1 MNELNHV
8 AIIVDG
14 NGRWATRKGL
24 TRSAGHLKGSRT
36 LEKLILHVNKNT
48 NIKYLSLYVFST
60 ENFKRSK
67 DEVDYL
73 MNLFVKMFT
82 RVNKKYKDEN
92 IKIIFSGRREGLS
105 LEVLS
110 SMNCLIEDTCDNTGL
125 VVNFCLN
132 YGGRSEIV
140 DATKKIGVRLLNGEI
155 SIDDINEKLVSDSL
169 YNKLPDVDFLIRTS
183 GEMRISNFLLFQ
195 ISYAEFYFTSTLFPD
210 FTPSKFSK
218 VIDEY
223 YKRNRRFGGTN
234 FVNVSSKNKI

>member
-14 NGRWATRKGL
+14 NGRWARKRGL
-24 TRSAGHLKGSRT
+24 SRSAGHLKGSRT
-36 LEKLILHVNKNT
+36 LEKLILHVNRNT
-48 NIKYLSLYVFST
+48 SIKYLSLYVFST
-60 ENFKRSK
+60 ENFKRDK
-67 DEVDYL
+67 NEVNYL
-73 MNLFVKMFT
+73 MDLFVKMFT
-82 RVNKKYKDEN
+82 RVSKKYKAEN
-92 IKIIFSGRREGLS
+92 VKIIFSGRRTGLS
-105 LEVLS
+105 NSVLS
-110 SMNCLIEDTCDNTGL
+110 SMDNLAKDTNSNTGL

-140 DATKKIGVRLLNGEI
+140 DATKKIGMKLLNGEI
-155 SIDDINEKLVSDSL
+155 SIEDIDEDYFSCNL

-210 FTPSKFSK
+210 FTPSKFCK

-223 YKRNRRFGGTN
+223 YKRSRRFGGITE
-234 FVNVSSKNKI
+234 